1 MSKYIFL
8 QPRVVTTGDTV
19 GYMNVIATDKNG
31 YVDIINTG
39 STINTLSPDKNIVIG
54 DVITRPGD
62 YKQIPGDLHVDG
74 DIIIASA
81 GDITIGAEIIKHE
94 AYMTV
99 DGYVNCTG
107 TIDIQGT
114 FFTGYSKGSS
124 GSNGSTG
131 TSGTSGSSG
140 GYDINAQT
148 FLTATSITDTT
159 IGDAINSLVVG
170 LKTNGIWEKLIVLYP
185 MVGGLAD
192 THKYNLIDTTTH
204 MIDFY
209 GGWSHD
215 ANGITGNG
223 VSAYANTNFNPFTT
237 LTVEY
242 SFSLGYYGS
251 VANPGGVDMGVQN
264 LERSKTG
271 LFGGNILNANIYI
284 HDCWNEGS
292 GRLLSGSSN
301 GGGFWVGS
309 RINDSDQAV
318 YDNGELIGLNSN
330 TVSVE
335 PPSENYYLGASN
347 YAGVNP
353 EYFSS
358 QNFRLAFFGNGLTP
372 TDVLNFNSLVTTFEI
387 ALSRNVA

>member
-1 MSKYIFL
+1 MCNQTFITPTIAVTGDTSPFMNVQTTTPGGEVQI
-8 QPRVVTTGDTV
+8 VTTGGTV
-19 GYMNVIATDKNG
+19 NTIA
-31 YVDIINTG
+31 
-39 STINTLSPDKNIVIG
+39 PDRHIVVG
-54 DVITRPGD
+54 DVLVSPGHYKVIPSD
-62 YKQIPGDLHVDG
+62 YHIDG
-74 DIIIASA
+74 NLTIEANA
-81 GDITIGAEIIKHE
+81 PITIGTEIIE
-94 AYMTV
+94 YA
-99 DGYVNCTG
+99 GNIAIAGELLNCTG
-107 TIDIQGT
+107 VIDLKGGLSIGT
-114 FFTGYSKGSS
+114 TTF
-124 GSNGSTG
+124 STP

-140 GYDINAQT
+140 GYDINAQE
-148 FLTATSITDTT
+148 FLTATSITDMT
-159 IGDAINSLVVG
+159 IGNAINSLVVG
-170 LKTNGIWEKLIVLYP
+170 LKTNSIWNKLIALYP

-192 THKYNLIDTTTH
+192 THKYNLINIDTH
-204 MIDFY
+204 LIDFY

-237 LTVEY
+237 LTDVY
-242 SFSLGYYGS
+242 NFSLGYYGS
-251 VANPGGVDMGVQN
+251 VASPGGVDIGVQN

-372 TDVLNFNSLVTTFEI
+372 TDVLNFNSLVTTFET